1 MRKIL
6 RARTAPDEKE
16 EQQVLQLAARRHGP
30 ADWIVRVRLVLR
42 SWDGLRVTAIAA
54 ALVVAML
61 VGSLIIIPAR
71 SHQHSPGGSA
81 NMAQRFSV
89 LSSLHMVDA
98 QTGWAVTEKGR
109 IVRTTDGGVHWQ
121 DLTPKYPPPLA
132 LSAQQR
138 AAADFLTSSNAWV
151 AVSDADAA
159 TTMLLRT
166 VDGGQTWQNTHI
178 PTATVTQI
186 TFITSQ
192 LGWMLAKFP
201 VAASAE
207 TVEIYRTTDGGK
219 SWVKVSM
226 VLAASTDTPPPGHLP
241 FGGTKTGLGFL
252 NTTTGWATG
261 SFPVNGYTFLY
272 TTHDGGGT
280 WDPQTLP
287 LSAQEASSHLS
298 INPPRFFSASDG
310 LLPVSFDSESGSNL
324 DVYVT
329 HDGGTTWQGTVPVPA
344 LASVSAFPDVDHGWA
359 SDGTRLYR
367 TRDAGQHWTKLA
379 PGVHLQHI
387 SSIDFVS
394 SDIGWASGSTATNS
408 PAFFK
413 TVDGGDT
420 WTVIPASIS

>member
-1 MRKIL
+1 MPKIL
-6 RARTAPDEKE
+6 RARTAHDEKE
-16 EQQVLQLAARRHGP
+16 EQQVQQLAASQHGL
-30 ADWIVRVRLVLR
+30 ADWIVRVRMVLR

-54 ALVVAML
+54 AIVVPLL
-61 VGSLIIIPAR
+61 VGSLIVIPAR
-71 SHQHSPGGSA
+71 SHQLSPGGSG
-81 NMAQRFSV
+81 NMAQQSGV

-98 QTGWAVTEKGR
+98 ETGWAVTEKGC

-121 DLTPKYPPPLA
+121 DLTPKYPSTLA

-138 AAADFLTSSNAWV
+138 AVADFLTSSIAWV

-159 TTMLLRT
+159 TTLLLRT
-166 VDGGQTWQNTHI
+166 ADGGQTWQTADI

-201 VAASAE
+201 ISASAE
-207 TVEIYRTTDGGK
+207 TIEIYHTADGGK
-219 SWVKVSM
+219 SWVRVSV
-226 VLAASTDTPPPGHLP
+226 VLAASTDAPPLGQLP

-252 NTTTGWATG
+252 NATTGWATG
-261 SFPVNGYTFLY
+261 SFPVNGYPFLY
-272 TTHDGGGT
+272 TTRAGGGT

-287 LSAQEASSHLS
+287 LSAKEASSHLS
-298 INPPRFFSASDG
+298 INPPRFFTAIDG
-310 LLPVSFDSESGSNL
+310 LLPVSFVTESGPNL

-329 HDGGTTWQGTVPVPA
+329 HDGGTTWQGTVPVV
-344 LASVSAFPDVDHGWA
+344 ASISAFMDVNHGWA

-367 TRDAGQHWTKLA
+367 TRDGGQHWTKLS
-379 PGVHLQHI
+379 PGVNLQHV
-387 SSIDFVS
+387 SSLDFVS

-413 TVDGGDT
+413 TVDGGHT
-420 WTVIPASIS
+420 WTVIPSSIS

>member
-1 MRKIL
+1 M
-6 RARTAPDEKE
+6 
-16 EQQVLQLAARRHGP
+16 
-30 ADWIVRVRLVLR
+30 VLR
-42 SWDGLRVTAIAA
+42 SWDGLLVTALATAI
-54 ALVVAML
+54 VVPLL
-61 VGSLIIIPAR
+61 VGSLVDIPAR
-71 SHQHSPGGSA
+71 SHQQSPGGTGG
-81 NMAQRFSV
+81 MMQRFSV

-98 QTGWAVTEKGR
+98 ETGWGVTEKGR

-138 AAADFLTSSNAWV
+138 AAADFLTSSIAWV

-159 TTMLLRT
+159 TTLLLRT
-166 VDGGQTWQNTHI
+166 ANGGQTWQKADI

-207 TVEIYRTTDGGK
+207 TIEIYRTADGGK
-219 SWVKVSM
+219 SWVKVSV
-226 VLAASTDTPPPGHLP
+226 VLAASTDAPPPGHLP

-252 NTTTGWATG
+252 NATTGWATG
-261 SFPVNGYTFLY
+261 SFPVNGYPFLY

-287 LSAQEASSHLS
+287 LSAKEASSHLS
-298 INPPRFFSASDG
+298 INPPRFFTASDG
-310 LLPVSFDSESGSNL
+310 LLPVSFDTESGPSL

-329 HDGGTTWQGTVPVPA
+329 HDGGTTWKGTVAVPA
-344 LASVSAFPDVDHGWA
+344 LARVWAFMDVNHGWA

-367 TRDAGQHWTKLA
+367 TRDGGQHWTKLS
-379 PGVHLQHI
+379 PGVNLQHI
-387 SSIDFVS
+387 SSLDFVS
-394 SDIGWASGSTATNS
+394 SDIGWAIGSTATNC

-413 TVDGGDT
+413 TVDEGHT
-420 WTVIPASIS
+420 WTVIPSSIS